1 MGNQQYEFGA
11 GRVYNFIAS
20 ANTTSGVLVYLQGG
34 KVRPT
39 TAASQHSAGISLV
52 PASAGKP
59 VSVMIEGVANLLIS
73 GAAIVGGDLLGTFA
87 DGTATERTWTGD
99 NERRLDVGVAFE
111 TIANNARGKVKLL
124 W

>member
-11 GRVYNFIAS
+11 GRVYNFVAS
-20 ANTTSGVLVYLQGG
+20 ANTTSGVLVYMDGG
-34 KVRPT
+34 QVRPT
-39 TAASQHSAGISLV
+39 TAASQHAMGISLI

-73 GAAIVGGDLLGTFA
+73 GAAIVAGDLLGSFA
-87 DGTATERTWTGD
+87 GGTATERTHSNL
-99 NERRLDVGVAFE
+99 NERRLDVGIAFE
-111 TIANNARGKVKLL
+111 TIANATRGKVKLL

>member
-20 ANTTSGVLVYLQGG
+20 ANVTSGVLCYFDGG

-39 TAASQHSAGISLV
+39 TAASQHVAGISLV

-59 VSVMIEGVANLLIS
+59 VSVMVEGVANLLIS
-73 GAAIVGGDLLGTFA
+73 GAAIIGGDLLGSFA
-87 DGTATERTWTGD
+87 GGTATERAWSGL
-99 NERRLDVGVAFE
+99 NERNLDAGVALE
-111 TIANNARGKVKLL
+111 TIADATRGKVKLL

>member
-20 ANTTSGVLVYLQGG
+20 KNVTSGVLVYLDGG

-59 VSVMIEGVANLLIS
+59 VSVMVEGVANLLIS
-73 GAAIVGGDLLGTFA
+73 GAAIVAGDLLGSFA
-87 DGTATERTWTGD
+87 GGTATERTWSNL
-99 NERRLDVGVAFE
+99 NERQLDVGVAFE
-111 TIANNARGKVKLL
+111 TIADNTRGKVKLL